1 MTPKTAL
8 GKKGEDAVAA
18 WLQQYGFKILE
29 RNYQIREGEI
39 DLIAVRE
46 EVVAFIEVKTRT
58 TEYFPTSLVVNI
70 TKQRKII
77 KAAQW
82 FVIKNNIIDKVLR
95 FDVATVRFE
104 NERCHISYIKNAFMK
119 QTR

>member
-1 MTPKTAL
+1 MTDKKAL

-18 WLQQYGFKILE
+18 WLQQHGFKILD
-29 RNYQIREGEI
+29 RNYQVRQGEV
-39 DLIAVRE
+39 DLIATRE
-46 EVVAFIEVKTRT
+46 DVVAFIEVKTRT
-58 TEYFPTSLVVNI
+58 TEYFPTSMVVNM

-82 FVIKNNIIDKVLR
+82 FVLKNNIIDKVLR

-104 NERCHISYIKNAFMK
+104 NERCHISYIKNAFVK
-119 QTR
+119 NY